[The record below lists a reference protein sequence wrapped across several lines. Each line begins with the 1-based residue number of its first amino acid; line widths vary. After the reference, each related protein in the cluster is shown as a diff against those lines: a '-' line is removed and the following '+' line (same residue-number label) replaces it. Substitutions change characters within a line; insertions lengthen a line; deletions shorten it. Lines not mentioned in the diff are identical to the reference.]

1 MIHPN
6 MATMLS
12 VTTTDADIDCEL
24 LQKLV
29 KDAVADSFN
38 MISVDRD
45 TSTNDT
51 YLVLANGESGVEIKE
66 GTKAYVQ
73 KVYTRRT

>member
-12 VTTTDADIDCEL
+12 VTTTDAAIDGEDLQEL
-24 LQKLV
+24 V
-29 KDAVADSFN
+29 SEIVSDTFN

-51 YLVLANGESGVEIKE
+51 YVVLANGASGVTIKK
-66 GTKAYVQ
+66 GTKSL
-73 KVYTRRT
+73 